1 MAGEFEFN
9 IRSACRRNYVR
20 YLRESVDLEA
30 FNYPDIEVV
39 DAGTEL
45 GPCIYRTLFAVAAN
59 TEDYKE
65 WALAVSRLNEFVR
78 SVRARLDGYGWEI
91 FEKESYVDG
100 NRVYMEV
107 RWVKKVR
114 IPGKQ
119 FVSVMDI
126 YELARPYLKSNDE
139 LSVAAVQPL

>member
-1 MAGEFEFN
+1 MAGEFD
-9 IRSACRRNYVR
+9 IRKACRNYTK
-20 YLRESVDLEA
+20 YLREVVDLET

-39 DAGTEL
+39 DPGTEL
-45 GPCIYRTLFAVAAN
+45 GPCIYRTLFAVAVNN

-65 WALAVSRLNEFVR
+65 WALAVSRINEFIR
-78 SVRARLDGYGWEI
+78 DVRARLNGYGWEI
-91 FEKESYVDG
+91 FEKESHVDG

-126 YELARPYLKSNDE
+126 YELAMPYLKTNTE
-139 LSVAAVQPL
+139 RSVTAVQAL

>member
-1 MAGEFEFN
+1 MLWIWRLSIILTLRWWTMA
-9 IRSACRRNYVR
+9 RSWGHVY
-20 YLRESVDLEA
+20 
-30 FNYPDIEVV
+30 
-39 DAGTEL
+39 
-45 GPCIYRTLFAVAAN
+45 

-78 SVRARLDGYGWEI
+78 SVRARLNGYGWEV
-91 FEKESYVDG
+91 FEKESYADG

-114 IPGKQ
+114 IPGKE

-126 YELARPYLKSNDE
+126 YELARPYLKTNTESSE
-139 LSVAAVQPL
+139 SAVQPL

>member
-1 MAGEFEFN
+1 MAGEFD
-9 IRSACRRNYVR
+9 IRQACWRNYVR
-20 YLRESVDLEA
+20 YLRDAVDLEA

-39 DAGTEL
+39 DFGTEL
-45 GPCIYRTLFAVAAN
+45 GPCMYRTLFAVAAN
-59 TEDYKE
+59 TEDYKA

-78 SVRARLDGYGWEI
+78 GVRARLNGYGWEV
-91 FEKESYVDG
+91 FEKETYVDG

-114 IPGKQ
+114 IPGKR

-126 YELARPYLKSNDE
+126 YELARPYLKTNTESSE
-139 LSVAAVQPL
+139 AAVQPL